1 MALKRILT
9 EPKNALVKQYIALF
23 KMDGIALSFTEES
36 LDYIVDKAVE
46 LQLGAR
52 GLRAIVEKIMTDAMF
67 EFPSLNRKKIVV
79 DKAYAKE
86 KFESSI
92 FSFKDK

>member
-1 MALKRILT
+1 
-9 EPKNALVKQYIALF
+9 
-23 KMDGIALSFTEES
+23 
-36 LDYIVDKAVE
+36 VE

-67 EFPSLNRKKIVV
+67 EFPSLNKKKIVV
-79 DKAYAKE
+79 DKAYAQD